1 MVLSRR
7 NVLIG
12 LGGIVGGGGLL
23 MSTGAFTTASAERE
37 VNVSTAGDGSAFL
50 TLTGDG
56 NYVSNDDEDTLTL
69 DLGGPD
75 GNNDASGFNQ
85 EAVTTLTGVVTM
97 TNNAADDTS
106 TTVGVSTDSA
116 GSAEA
121 NGSASLQVP
130 GEEPEAVVTFY
141 VSDEE
146 DESSVG
152 EGETR
157 SIDTG
162 ESAYLDVEID
172 TREDTLDDTDASD
185 DASLTIVAE

>member
-1 MVLSRR
+1 
-7 NVLIG
+7 
-12 LGGIVGGGGLL
+12 

-56 NYVSNDDEDTLTL
+56 DYVSDESGDTLTL

-75 GNNDASGFNQ
+75 GNDDATGFNQ
-85 EAVTTLTGVVTM
+85 EAVTTLTGVVTI
-97 TNNAADDTS
+97 TNNAAEDTS
-106 TTVGVSTDSA
+106 TTVGVSTDPA

-121 NGSASLQVP
+121 GGSASLQVP
-130 GEEPEAVVTFY
+130 SGDPEAVVTFY

-146 DESSVG
+146 EESSVG

-172 TREDTLDDTDASD
+172 TRDDTLGDTDASD
-185 DASLTIVAE
+185 DDSLTIVAE